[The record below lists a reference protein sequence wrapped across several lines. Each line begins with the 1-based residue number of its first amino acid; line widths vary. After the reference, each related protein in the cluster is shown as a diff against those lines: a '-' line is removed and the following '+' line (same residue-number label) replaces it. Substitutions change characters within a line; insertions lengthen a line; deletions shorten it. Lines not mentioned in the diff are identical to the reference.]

1 MPRKQRFKPSRKPKP
16 TPQTED
22 AMIGRDASSAPEDR
36 DDGGA
41 RAVSGPRD
49 DSSPT
54 EAESDQRS
62 R

>member
-22 AMIGRDASSAPEDR
+22 AMIGRDVSAAPVER
-36 DDGGA
+36 DD
-41 RAVSGPRD
+41 PREM
-49 DSSPT
+49 SSSRDPSPPS
-54 EAESDQRS
+54 ESESDQRG